1 MRLGVGRLSLAAALL
16 APGLAAILAA
26 PAFAQRAG
34 APAPAEPRLVP
45 TRPQAVLVTRVL
57 VDAGRIRPVLQRL
70 WDESVAA
77 NKERVACLGGAR
89 EGTTFRI
96 TRAAA
101 LDSLA
106 TPPDS
111 TRGRPEFDA
120 DSMGVSRY
128 LSELSVEV
136 CRPPEW
142 AGTIH
147 THRVERGVEYPRL
160 SSTDRAVISLW
171 HARWRAESVF
181 CVLYTREKAPHCE
194 YRPGR

>member
-1 MRLGVGRLSLAAALL
+1 MRLGVGSLSLAAALL
-16 APGLAAILAA
+16 APCLAAILAA
-26 PAFAQRAG
+26 PAFAQGAG
-34 APAPAEPRLVP
+34 APAGAKPPLRHA
-45 TRPQAVLVTRVL
+45 RPQALVVTRVL
-57 VDAGRIRPVLQRL
+57 VDATRVRPVLQRL

-77 NKERVACLGGAR
+77 NKERVACIGGAR
-89 EGTTFRI
+89 DGAIFRI

-101 LDSLA
+101 LESLA
-106 TPPDS
+106 PPPDS
-111 TRGRPEFDA
+111 IRGRPEFDA

-181 CVLYTREKAPHCE
+181 CVLYTREKPPRCE